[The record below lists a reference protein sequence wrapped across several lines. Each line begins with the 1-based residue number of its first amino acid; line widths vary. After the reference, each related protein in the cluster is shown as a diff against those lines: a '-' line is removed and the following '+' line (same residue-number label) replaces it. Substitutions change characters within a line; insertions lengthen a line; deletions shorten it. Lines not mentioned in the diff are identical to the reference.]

1 MVLHESA
8 RAQRLLPGA
17 AVIARIRRL
26 FVLALIASFA
36 YGVFSTGGRALA
48 LAGLTVTAV
57 SSTRP
62 ATRRARS
69 PCASP

>member
-36 YGVFSTGGRALA
+36 LA
-48 LAGLTVTAV
+48 ASPISAKRG
-57 SSTRP
+57 P
-62 ATRRARS
+62 ATDPPPTGMLA
-69 PCASP
+69 A